1 MKILLISKQE
11 LKFQLTHKCH
21 NCGKFSLEPHY
32 FKGDGTKIS
41 SGELSKI
48 ANMRVLKSIGHL
60 FSKSK
65 DKSNVSD
72 LSSVVAKCPKCETK
86 WPVFSGGKKLPETL
100 KQTHQEIKETHRSEE
115 EIGAEKREIDNA
127 KSSIELERRFTVTKE
142 WSKSFIIEEE
152 KGRKT
157 GAELSVGLSETA
169 SIKATAE
176 EAIRLKYIRTE
187 DTKQIYTEEI
197 VLKVPANTKLLVV
210 LNWKRIWQH
219 GIITLHDEMGG
230 VSEWPF
236 KLMVGV
242 TFDQTQ
248 VDQP

>member
-1 MKILLISKQE
+1 MKISLFSKQE
-11 LKFQLTHKCH
+11 VKFRLTHMCH
-21 NCGKFSLEPHY
+21 NCGKFSLMPHY

-41 SGELSKI
+41 HGKVAKI
-48 ANMRVLKSIGHL
+48 AQIAHLKSIGQF

-65 DKSNVSD
+65 DE
-72 LSSVVAKCPKCETK
+72 SSVSELSGVLAKCPKCATK
-86 WPVFSGGKKLPETL
+86 WPVFSGGKLPETL
-100 KQTHQEIKETHRSEE
+100 KQPYQEIKETHRSEE
-115 EIGAEKREIDNA
+115 EIGSEKREIDNS
-127 KSSIELERRFTVTKE
+127 KSRIELERRFTVTKE
-142 WSKSFIIEEE
+142 WSKSFVIEEE

-157 GAELSVGLSETA
+157 GAELSVGLSEAT
-169 SIKATAE
+169 SIKAAAE
-176 EAIRLKYIRTE
+176 EAIKFKYIRTE

-210 LNWKRIWQH
+210 FNWKRIWQH
-219 GIITLHDEMGG
+219 GIITLHDERSG

-236 KLMVGV
+236 KLVVGI

>member
-1 MKILLISKQE
+1 MKILLYSKKE
-11 LKFQLTHKCH
+11 LKFQFTHRCH
-21 NCGKFSLEPHY
+21 DCGKFSLVPHY

-41 SGELSKI
+41 SGEVTKI
-48 ANMRVLKSIGHL
+48 ARMWALRSIGYL

-65 DKSNVSD
+65 DKSNVSE
-72 LSSVVAKCPKCETK
+72 LSRVVAKCPKCETK
-86 WPVFSGGKKLPETL
+86 WPVFSGGKLPETL
-100 KQTHQEIKETHRSEE
+100 KQPYQEIKETHRSEE

-127 KSSIELERRFTVTKE
+127 KSSIELERRFTVTRE
-142 WSKSFIIEEE
+142 WTKSFIVEEE
-152 KGRKT
+152 IGRKT

-176 EAIRLKYIRTE
+176 EAIRVKYIRTE

-219 GIITLHDEMGG
+219 GIITLHDEKGD

-236 KLMVGV
+236 KLVVGV

-248 VDQP
+248 ADQP